1 MADRY
6 QRYESKGLA
15 LKMPTVDFTFEK
27 NRSNNLSNLS
37 SNLDRMAQT
46 FYSNAVQTAKI
57 EGAEYGALNAP
68 TEQQLLDA
76 SESNTELDFVGNKDS
91 VFGRY
96 ARTATLEATSDR
108 LTLMAKQSMSSII
121 LKGKMNGTDPSEVAK
136 ELDSVT
142 SGLSDVLDN
151 ESPVTAKKFKAT
163 MGIYANAEYKTYAS
177 KYITDKQAEFK
188 TTWTL
193 NFDNTVNV
201 NLPKLIEA
209 GITTKIPTDIK
220 QDGKTVSVDKQVV
233 TTKEVLQKIKD
244 KLFSTRPV
252 GTTSA
257 EILARSKQF
266 DDQVLQSAKDIVNE
280 AVFKN
285 EDPYKMLSLIKNN
298 KLEKLPLSVR
308 SAFSVVGGE
317 DKNLLKK
324 VAQDAYDD
332 SIKEIETKISHQ
344 NILRQENIRIVEINA
359 STALLNSNSAQA
371 VKDYKKEMDLMLK
384 LDIKKYKEMRDLLK
398 ENPTLSYVQYSS
410 GAIFDKVSRKFD
422 ELNVDLTQSE
432 LNTFLLTKKL
442 SKDDFDEFTKKLS
455 SRSDKE
461 FNRALTDARSRLK
474 VPVSILGNSAVM
486 KSWQFNTLKN
496 IEEGMYRARRTDP
509 AFIASKWL
517 DDNYLSYK
525 ENGEVT
531 ELDIL
536 KELGGDYLNLDYL
549 NKLINK
555 TPDGERKTK
564 FIEDKNR
571 ILNWNSN
578 NPNKQIKGF

>member
-76 SESNTELDFVGNKDS
+76 SESNTELDFVGNNDS

-96 ARTATLEATSDR
+96 ARTATLEATSDQ

-121 LKGKMNGTDPSEVAK
+121 VEGKMNGTDPSDIAK
-136 ELDSVT
+136 QLDSVT

-193 NFDNTVNV
+193 NFDSTVNV

-209 GITTKIPTDIK
+209 GITTKIPTDTK
-220 QDGKTVSVDKQVV
+220 QDGTTVYKNEQVV
-233 TTKEVLQKIKD
+233 TTKEVLQNIKD

-285 EDPYKMLSLIKNN
+285 ENPYKMLKLIKDN
-298 KLEKLPLSVR
+298 KLDKLPLSVR

-344 NILRQENIRIVEINA
+344 NILRQENIRVVEINA

-371 VKDYKKEMDLMLK
+371 LKDYQEQIDLMLK

-398 ENPTLSYVQYSS
+398 ENPTLSYAPYSS
-410 GAIFDKVSRKFD
+410 GATFDKVSRKFD

-509 AFIASKWL
+509 DFIASKWL
-517 DDNYLSYK
+517 DENYLSYK

-571 ILNWNSN
+571 ILNWNSITG
-578 NPNKQIKGF
+578 NKKIKGF

>member
-76 SESNTELDFVGNKDS
+76 SESNTELDFVGNNDS

-96 ARTATLEATSDR
+96 ARTATLEATSDK

-121 LKGKMNGTDPSEVAK
+121 LKGKMNSTDPSEVAK

-193 NFDNTVNV
+193 NFDSTVNV

-209 GITTKIPTDIK
+209 GITTKIPTDTK
-220 QDGKTVSVDKQVV
+220 QDGKTVYKNEQVV

-257 EILARSKQF
+257 EILARSLQF
-266 DDQVLQSAKDIVNE
+266 DKAVLQSAKDIVNE

-285 EDPYKMLSLIKNN
+285 EDPYKMLKLIKDN

-371 VKDYKKEMDLMLK
+371 VKDYEKETDLMLK

-398 ENPTLSYVQYSS
+398 ENPTLSYALYSS
-410 GAIFDKVSRKFD
+410 GATFDKVSRKFD

-432 LNTFLLTKKL
+432 LNTFLLNKKL
-442 SKDDFDEFTKKLS
+442 SKDDFNEFTKKLS
-455 SRSDKE
+455 ARSDKE

-555 TPDGERKTK
+555 TPDGARKTK

>member
-76 SESNTELDFVGNKDS
+76 SESNTELDFVGNNDS

-121 LKGKMNGTDPSEVAK
+121 LKGKMNSTDPSEVAK

-193 NFDNTVNV
+193 NFDSTVNV

-220 QDGKTVSVDKQVV
+220 QDGKTVYKNEQVV

-285 EDPYKMLSLIKNN
+285 EDPYKMLKLIKDN
-298 KLEKLPLSVR
+298 KLDKLPLSVR

-371 VKDYKKEMDLMLK
+371 VKDYEKEMDLMLK
-384 LDIKKYKEMRDLLK
+384 LDIK
-398 ENPTLSYVQYSS
+398 N
-410 GAIFDKVSRKFD
+410 I
-422 ELNVDLTQSE
+422 
-432 LNTFLLTKKL
+432 KK
-442 SKDDFDEFTKKLS
+442 
-455 SRSDKE
+455 
-461 FNRALTDARSRLK
+461 
-474 VPVSILGNSAVM
+474 
-486 KSWQFNTLKN
+486 
-496 IEEGMYRARRTDP
+496 
-509 AFIASKWL
+509 
-517 DDNYLSYK
+517 
-525 ENGEVT
+525 
-531 ELDIL
+531 
-536 KELGGDYLNLDYL
+536 
-549 NKLINK
+549 
-555 TPDGERKTK
+555 
-564 FIEDKNR
+564 
-571 ILNWNSN
+571 
-578 NPNKQIKGF
+578 

>member
-76 SESNTELDFVGNKDS
+76 SESNTELDFVGNNDS

-410 GAIFDKVSRKFD
+410 GAIFDTVSRKFD

-432 LNTFLLTKKL
+432 LNTFLLNKKL

-536 KELGGDYLNLDYL
+536 TELGGDYLNLDYL

-564 FIEDKNR
+564 FIEDIQKLKHIIAIR
-571 ILNWNSN
+571 LI
-578 NPNKQIKGF
+578 

>member
-398 ENPTLSYVQYSS
+398 ENPTLSYALYSS
-410 GAIFDKVSRKFD
+410 GATFDKVSRKFD

>member
-76 SESNTELDFVGNKDS
+76 SESNTELDFVGNNDS

-96 ARTATLEATSDR
+96 ARTATLEATSDQ

-121 LKGKMNGTDPSEVAK
+121 VEGKMNGTDPSDIAK
-136 ELDSVT
+136 QLDSVT

-193 NFDNTVNV
+193 NFDSTVNV

-209 GITTKIPTDIK
+209 GITTKIPTDTK
-220 QDGKTVSVDKQVV
+220 QDGTTVYKNEQVV
-233 TTKEVLQKIKD
+233 TTKEVLQNIKD

-285 EDPYKMLSLIKNN
+285 ENPYKMLKLIKDN
-298 KLEKLPLSVR
+298 KLDKLPLSVR

-371 VKDYKKEMDLMLK
+371 VKDYQKEIDLMLK

-398 ENPTLSYVQYSS
+398 ENPTLSYAPYSS
-410 GAIFDKVSRKFD
+410 GATFDKVSRKFD

-455 SRSDKE
+455 ARSDKE
-461 FNRALTDARSRLK
+461 FTRTLTEARSKLK
-474 VPVSILGNSAVM
+474 VPFSIIGNSSVM
-486 KSWQFNTLKN
+486 KSWQYNTLKN

-509 AFIASKWL
+509 DFIASKWL
-517 DDNYLSYK
+517 DENYLSYK

-571 ILNWNSN
+571 ILNWNSIIG
-578 NPNKQIKGF
+578 NKKIKGF

>member
-76 SESNTELDFVGNKDS
+76 SESNTELDFVGNNDS

-96 ARTATLEATSDR
+96 ARTATLEATSDK

-121 LKGKMNGTDPSEVAK
+121 LKGKVNDISPTEVSK
-136 ELDSVT
+136 QLDSVT

-193 NFDNTVNV
+193 NFDSTVNV

-209 GITTKIPTDIK
+209 GITTKIPTDTK
-220 QDGKTVSVDKQVV
+220 QDGKTVYKNEQVV

-257 EILARSKQF
+257 EILARSLQF
-266 DDQVLQSAKDIVNE
+266 DKAVLQSAKDIVNE

-285 EDPYKMLSLIKNN
+285 EDPYKMLKLIKDN

-359 STALLNSNSAQA
+359 STALLNINSAQA
-371 VKDYKKEMDLMLK
+371 VKDYQKEMDLMLK
-384 LDIKKYKEMRDLLK
+384 LDITKYKEMRDLLK
-398 ENPTLSYVQYSS
+398 ENPTLSYALYSS
-410 GAIFDKVSRKFD
+410 GATFDKVSRKFD

-432 LNTFLLTKKL
+432 LNTFLLNKKL
-442 SKDDFDEFTKKLS
+442 SKDDFNEFTKKLS
-455 SRSDKE
+455 ARSDKE
-461 FNRALTDARSRLK
+461 FNRTLTEARSKLK
-474 VPVSILGNSAVM
+474 VPFSILGNSSVM
-486 KSWQFNTLKN
+486 KSWQYNTLKN
-496 IEEGMYRARRTDP
+496 IEEGMYKARRTDP

-525 ENGEVT
+525 TAGEVT

-555 TPDGERKTK
+555 TSDGARKTK
-564 FIEDKNR
+564 LQEDKNR
-571 ILNWNSN
+571 ILNWNSITG
-578 NPNKQIKGF
+578 NKKIKGF

>member
-76 SESNTELDFVGNKDS
+76 SESNTELDFVGNNDS

-96 ARTATLEATSDR
+96 ARTATLEATSDK

-121 LKGKMNGTDPSEVAK
+121 LKGKMNSTDPSEVAK

-193 NFDNTVNV
+193 NFDSTVNV

-220 QDGKTVSVDKQVV
+220 QDGKTVYKNEQVV

-257 EILARSKQF
+257 EILARSLQF
-266 DDQVLQSAKDIVNE
+266 DKAVLQSAKDIVNE

-285 EDPYKMLSLIKNN
+285 EDPYKMLKLIKDN
-298 KLEKLPLSVR
+298 KLDKLPLSVR

-359 STALLNSNSAQA
+359 STALLNINSAQA
-371 VKDYKKEMDLMLK
+371 VKDYQKEMDLMLK
-384 LDIKKYKEMRDLLK
+384 LDITKYKEMRDLLK
-398 ENPTLSYVQYSS
+398 ENPTLSYALYSS
-410 GAIFDKVSRKFD
+410 GATFDKVSRKFD

-455 SRSDKE
+455 ARSDKE
-461 FNRALTDARSRLK
+461 FNRTLTEARSKLK
-474 VPVSILGNSAVM
+474 VPFSILGNSSVM
-486 KSWQFNTLKN
+486 KSWQYNTLKN
-496 IEEGMYRARRTDP
+496 IEEGMYKARRTDP

-525 ENGEVT
+525 TAGEVT
-531 ELDIL
+531 ELEIL

-555 TPDGERKTK
+555 TPDGERRTK
-564 FIEDKNR
+564 FIEDKKR

-578 NPNKQIKGF
+578 NPNKQIRGF

>member
-76 SESNTELDFVGNKDS
+76 SESNTELDFVGNNDS

-220 QDGKTVSVDKQVV
+220 QDGKTVYKNEQVV

-257 EILARSKQF
+257 EILARSLQF
-266 DDQVLQSAKDIVNE
+266 DKAVLQSAKDIVNE

-285 EDPYKMLSLIKNN
+285 EDPYKMLKLIKDN
-298 KLEKLPLSVR
+298 KLDKLPLSVR

-371 VKDYKKEMDLMLK
+371 VKDYQKEMDLMLK
-384 LDIKKYKEMRDLLK
+384 LDITKYKEMRDLLK
-398 ENPTLSYVQYSS
+398 ENPTLSYAQYSS

-432 LNTFLLTKKL
+432 LNKYLLDKKL

>member
-76 SESNTELDFVGNKDS
+76 SESNTELDFVGNNDS

-96 ARTATLEATSDR
+96 ARTATLEATSDK

-121 LKGKMNGTDPSEVAK
+121 LKGKMNSTDPSEVAK

-193 NFDNTVNV
+193 NFDSTVNV

-220 QDGKTVSVDKQVV
+220 QDGKTVYKNEQVV

-257 EILARSKQF
+257 EILARSLQF
-266 DDQVLQSAKDIVNE
+266 DKAVLQSAKDIVNE

-285 EDPYKMLSLIKNN
+285 EDPYKMLKLIKDN

-371 VKDYKKEMDLMLK
+371 VKDYQKEMDLMLK
-384 LDIKKYKEMRDLLK
+384 LDITKYKEMRDLLK
-398 ENPTLSYVQYSS
+398 ENPTLSYAQYSS

-432 LNTFLLTKKL
+432 LNKYLLDKKL

-525 ENGEVT
+525 TAGEVT
-531 ELDIL
+531 ELEIL

-555 TPDGERKTK
+555 TPDGERRTK
-564 FIEDKNR
+564 FIEDKKR

-578 NPNKQIKGF
+578 NPNKQIRGF

>member
-220 QDGKTVSVDKQVV
+220 DGKTVSVDKQVV
-233 TTKEVLQKIKD
+233 TTKELLQTIKD
-244 KLFSTRPV
+244 KLLSTRPV
-252 GTTSA
+252 GTTAS
-257 EILARSKQF
+257 EILSRSKQF

-298 KLEKLPLSVR
+298 KLDKLPLSVR

-371 VKDYKKEMDLMLK
+371 VKDYQKEMDLMLK
-384 LDIKKYKEMRDLLK
+384 LDITKYKEMRDLLK
-398 ENPTLSYVQYSS
+398 ENPTLSYAQYSS
-410 GAIFDKVSRKFD
+410 GAIFDTVSRKFD

-517 DDNYLSYK
+517 DDNYLSYR

-555 TPDGERKTK
+555 TPDGERRTK
-564 FIEDKNR
+564 FIEDKKR

>member
-398 ENPTLSYVQYSS
+398 ENPTLSYALYSS
-410 GAIFDKVSRKFD
+410 GATFDKVSRKFD

-509 AFIASKWL
+509 DFIASKWL

>member
-1 MADRY
+1 MAERY
-6 QRYESKGLA
+6 KRYESKGLA

-76 SESNTELDFVGNKDS
+76 SESNTELDFVGNNDS

-220 QDGKTVSVDKQVV
+220 DGKTVSVDKQVV

-371 VKDYKKEMDLMLK
+371 VKDYQKEMDLMLK
-384 LDIKKYKEMRDLLK
+384 LDITKYKEMRDLLK
-398 ENPTLSYVQYSS
+398 ENPTLSYAQYSS
-410 GAIFDKVSRKFD
+410 GAIFDTVSRKFD

-517 DDNYLSYK
+517 DDNYLSYR

-531 ELDIL
+531 ELEIL
-536 KELGGDYLNLDYL
+536 TELGGDYLNLDYL

-555 TPDGERKTK
+555 TSDGARKTK
-564 FIEDKNR
+564 LQEDKNR
-571 ILNWNSN
+571 ILNWNSITG
-578 NPNKQIKGF
+578 NKKIKGF

>member
-76 SESNTELDFVGNKDS
+76 SESNTELDFVGNNDS

-96 ARTATLEATSDR
+96 ARTATLEATSDK

-121 LKGKMNGTDPSEVAK
+121 LKGKMNSTDPSEVAK

-193 NFDNTVNV
+193 NFDSTVNV

-220 QDGKTVSVDKQVV
+220 QDGKTVYKNEQVV

-257 EILARSKQF
+257 EILARSLQF
-266 DDQVLQSAKDIVNE
+266 DKAVLQSAKDIVNE

-285 EDPYKMLSLIKNN
+285 EDPYKMLKLIKDN

-371 VKDYKKEMDLMLK
+371 VKDYEKETDLMLK

-398 ENPTLSYVQYSS
+398 ENPTLSYALYSS
-410 GAIFDKVSRKFD
+410 GATFDKVSRKFD

-432 LNTFLLTKKL
+432 LNTFLLNKKL
-442 SKDDFDEFTKKLS
+442 SKDDFNEFTKKLS
-455 SRSDKE
+455 ARSDKE

-555 TPDGERKTK
+555 TPDGARKTK

>member
-76 SESNTELDFVGNKDS
+76 SESNTELDFVGNNDS

-96 ARTATLEATSDR
+96 ARTATLEATSDK

-121 LKGKMNGTDPSEVAK
+121 LKGKMNSTDPSEVAK

-193 NFDNTVNV
+193 NFDSTVNV

-209 GITTKIPTDIK
+209 GITTKIPTDTK
-220 QDGKTVSVDKQVV
+220 QDGKTVYKNEQVV

-257 EILARSKQF
+257 EILARSLQF
-266 DDQVLQSAKDIVNE
+266 DKAVLQSAKDIVNE

-285 EDPYKMLSLIKNN
+285 EDPYKMLKLIKDN
-298 KLEKLPLSVR
+298 KLDKLPLSVR

-371 VKDYKKEMDLMLK
+371 VKDYEKEMDLMLK
-384 LDIKKYKEMRDLLK
+384 LDITKYKEMRDLLK
-398 ENPTLSYVQYSS
+398 ENPTLSYALYSS
-410 GAIFDKVSRKFD
+410 GATFDKVSRKFD

-432 LNTFLLTKKL
+432 LNTFLLNKKL
-442 SKDDFDEFTKKLS
+442 SKDDFNEFTKKLS
-455 SRSDKE
+455 ARSDKE

-555 TPDGERKTK
+555 TPDGERRTK
-564 FIEDKNR
+564 FIEDKKR

-578 NPNKQIKGF
+578 NPNKQIRGF

>member
-76 SESNTELDFVGNKDS
+76 SESNTELDFVGNNDS

-96 ARTATLEATSDR
+96 ARTATLEATSDQ

-121 LKGKMNGTDPSEVAK
+121 VEGKMNGTDPSDIAK
-136 ELDSVT
+136 QLDSVT

-193 NFDNTVNV
+193 NFDSTVNV

-209 GITTKIPTDIK
+209 GITTKIPTDTK
-220 QDGKTVSVDKQVV
+220 QDGTTVYKNEQVV
-233 TTKEVLQKIKD
+233 TTKEVLQNIKD

-285 EDPYKMLSLIKNN
+285 ENPYKMLKLIKDN
-298 KLEKLPLSVR
+298 KLDKLPLSVR

-371 VKDYKKEMDLMLK
+371 LKDYQEQIDLMLK

-398 ENPTLSYVQYSS
+398 ENPTLSYAPYSS
-410 GAIFDKVSRKFD
+410 GATFDKVSRKFD

-455 SRSDKE
+455 ARSDKE
-461 FNRALTDARSRLK
+461 FTRTLTEARSKLK
-474 VPVSILGNSAVM
+474 VPFSIIGNSSVM
-486 KSWQFNTLKN
+486 KSWQYNTLKN

-509 AFIASKWL
+509 DFIASKWL
-517 DDNYLSYK
+517 DENYLSYK

-555 TPDGERKTK
+555 TSDGARKTK
-564 FIEDKNR
+564 LQEDKNR
-571 ILNWNSN
+571 ILNWNSITG
-578 NPNKQIKGF
+578 NKKIKGF

>member
-76 SESNTELDFVGNKDS
+76 SESNTELDFVGNNDS

-96 ARTATLEATSDR
+96 ARTATLEATSDQ

-121 LKGKMNGTDPSEVAK
+121 VEGKMNGTDPSDIAK
-136 ELDSVT
+136 QLDSVT

-193 NFDNTVNV
+193 NFDSTVNV

-209 GITTKIPTDIK
+209 GITTKIPTDTK
-220 QDGKTVSVDKQVV
+220 QDGTTVYKNEQVV
-233 TTKEVLQKIKD
+233 TTKEVLQNIKD

-285 EDPYKMLSLIKNN
+285 ENPYKMLKLIKDN
-298 KLEKLPLSVR
+298 KLDKLPLSVR

-371 VKDYKKEMDLMLK
+371 VKDYQKEIDLMLK

-398 ENPTLSYVQYSS
+398 ENPTLSYAPYSS
-410 GAIFDKVSRKFD
+410 GATFDKVSRKFD

-455 SRSDKE
+455 ARSDKE
-461 FNRALTDARSRLK
+461 FTRTLTEARSKLK
-474 VPVSILGNSAVM
+474 VPFSIIGNSSVM
-486 KSWQFNTLKN
+486 KSWQYNTLKN

-509 AFIASKWL
+509 DFIASKWL
-517 DDNYLSYK
+517 DENYLSYK

-555 TPDGERKTK
+555 TSDGARKTK
-564 FIEDKNR
+564 LQEDKNR
-571 ILNWNSN
+571 ILNWNSITG
-578 NPNKQIKGF
+578 NKKIKGF

>member
-1 MADRY
+1 MAERY

-177 KYITDKQAEFK
+177 KYITDKQAELK
-188 TTWTL
+188 TTWTQ
-193 NFDNTVNV
+193 NFDSTVNV

-209 GITTKIPTDIK
+209 GIAIRVPSDIK
-220 QDGKTVSVDKQVV
+220 KDGETVYKNKQVA
-233 TTKEVLQKIKD
+233 TTKELLQTIKD
-244 KLFSTRPV
+244 KLLSTRPV
-252 GTTSA
+252 GTTA
-257 EILARSKQF
+257 PEILARSKQF

-298 KLEKLPLSVR
+298 KLDKLPLSVR

-371 VKDYKKEMDLMLK
+371 VKDYQKETDLMLK

-398 ENPTLSYVQYSS
+398 ENPTLSYAPYSS
-410 GAIFDKVSRKFD
+410 GATFDKVSRKFD

-432 LNTFLLTKKL
+432 LNKYLLDKKL
-442 SKDDFDEFTKKLS
+442 SKDDFDKFTEKLS

-531 ELDIL
+531 ELEIL
-536 KELGGDYLNLDYL
+536 TELGGDYLNLDYL

-555 TPDGERKTK
+555 TPDGARKLK
-564 FIEDKNR
+564 LQEDKNR
-571 ILNWNSN
+571 ILNWNGTQG
-578 NPNKQIKGF
+578 NKKIKGF

>member
-1 MADRY
+1 MAERY
-6 QRYESKGLA
+6 KRYESKGLA

-76 SESNTELDFVGNKDS
+76 SESNTELDFVGDKDS

-410 GAIFDKVSRKFD
+410 GATFDKVSRKFD

-432 LNTFLLTKKL
+432 LNTFLLAKKL

-517 DDNYLSYK
+517 DDNYLSYR

-536 KELGGDYLNLDYL
+536 KELGGDYLNVDYL

-571 ILNWNSN
+571 ILNWNGTQG
-578 NPNKQIKGF
+578 NKKIKGF

>member
-76 SESNTELDFVGNKDS
+76 SESNTELDFVGNNDS

-96 ARTATLEATSDR
+96 ARTATLEATSDQ

-121 LKGKMNGTDPSEVAK
+121 VEGKMNGTDPSDIAK
-136 ELDSVT
+136 QLDSVT

-193 NFDNTVNV
+193 NFDSTVNV

-209 GITTKIPTDIK
+209 GITTKIPTDTK
-220 QDGKTVSVDKQVV
+220 QDGTTVYKNEQVV
-233 TTKEVLQKIKD
+233 TTKEVLQNIKD

-285 EDPYKMLSLIKNN
+285 ENPYKMLKLIKDN
-298 KLEKLPLSVR
+298 KLDKLPLSVR

-371 VKDYKKEMDLMLK
+371 VKDYQKEIDLMLK

-398 ENPTLSYVQYSS
+398 ENPTLSYAPYSS
-410 GAIFDKVSRKFD
+410 GATFDKVSRKFD

-455 SRSDKE
+455 ARSDKE
-461 FNRALTDARSRLK
+461 FTRTLTEARSKLK
-474 VPVSILGNSAVM
+474 VPFSIIGNSSVM
-486 KSWQFNTLKN
+486 KSWQYNTLKN

-509 AFIASKWL
+509 DFIASKWL
-517 DDNYLSYK
+517 DENYLSYK

-571 ILNWNSN
+571 ILNWNSITG
-578 NPNKQIKGF
+578 NKKIKGF

>member
-76 SESNTELDFVGNKDS
+76 SESNTELDFVGNNDS

-209 GITTKIPTDIK
+209 GITIKIPTDIK
-220 QDGKTVSVDKQVV
+220 DGKTVSVDKQVV

-371 VKDYKKEMDLMLK
+371 VKDYQKEMDLMLK
-384 LDIKKYKEMRDLLK
+384 LDITKYKEMRDLLK
-398 ENPTLSYVQYSS
+398 ENPTLSYAQYSS
-410 GAIFDKVSRKFD
+410 GAIFDTVSRKFD

>member
-76 SESNTELDFVGNKDS
+76 SESNTELDFVGNNDS

-96 ARTATLEATSDR
+96 ARTATLEATSDQ

-121 LKGKMNGTDPSEVAK
+121 VEGKMNGTDPSDIAK
-136 ELDSVT
+136 QLDSVT

-193 NFDNTVNV
+193 NFDSTVNV

-209 GITTKIPTDIK
+209 GITTKIPTDTK
-220 QDGKTVSVDKQVV
+220 QDGTTVYKNEQVV
-233 TTKEVLQKIKD
+233 TTKEVLQNIKD

-285 EDPYKMLSLIKNN
+285 ENPYKMLKLIKDN
-298 KLEKLPLSVR
+298 KLDKLPLSVR

-344 NILRQENIRIVEINA
+344 NILRQENIRVVEINA

-371 VKDYKKEMDLMLK
+371 LKDYQEQIDLMLK

-398 ENPTLSYVQYSS
+398 ENPTLSYAPYSS
-410 GAIFDKVSRKFD
+410 GATFDKVSRKFD

-455 SRSDKE
+455 SRSDKQ

-509 AFIASKWL
+509 DFIASKWL
-517 DDNYLSYK
+517 DENYLSYK

-571 ILNWNSN
+571 ILNWNSIIG
-578 NPNKQIKGF
+578 NKKIKGF

>member
-1 MADRY
+1 MAERY

-163 MGIYANAEYKTYAS
+163 LGIYSNSEYKTYAS
-177 KYITDKQAEFK
+177 KYITDKQAELK
-188 TTWTL
+188 TTWTQ
-193 NFDNTVNV
+193 NFDSTVNV

-220 QDGKTVSVDKQVV
+220 DGKTVSVYKQVV
-233 TTKEVLQKIKD
+233 TTKEVLQTIKD
-244 KLFSTRPV
+244 KLLSTRPV
-252 GTTSA
+252 GTTA
-257 EILARSKQF
+257 PEILARSKQF

-298 KLEKLPLSVR
+298 KLDKLPLSVR

-371 VKDYKKEMDLMLK
+371 VKDYQKETDLMLK

-398 ENPTLSYVQYSS
+398 ENPTLSYAPYSS
-410 GAIFDKVSRKFD
+410 GATFDKVSRKFD

-432 LNTFLLTKKL
+432 LNKYLLDKKL
-442 SKDDFDEFTKKLS
+442 SKDDFDKFTEKLS

-531 ELDIL
+531 ELEIL
-536 KELGGDYLNLDYL
+536 TELGGDYLNLDYL

-555 TPDGERKTK
+555 TPDGARKLK
-564 FIEDKNR
+564 LQEDKNR
-571 ILNWNSN
+571 ILNWNGTQG
-578 NPNKQIKGF
+578 NKKIKGF

>member
-1 MADRY
+1 MAERY

-108 LTLMAKQSMSSII
+108 LTLMAKQSISSII

-163 MGIYANAEYKTYAS
+163 LGIYSNSEYKTYAS
-177 KYITDKQAEFK
+177 KYITDKQAELK
-188 TTWTL
+188 TTWTQ
-193 NFDNTVNV
+193 NFDSTVNV

-220 QDGKTVSVDKQVV
+220 DGKTVSVYKQVV
-233 TTKEVLQKIKD
+233 TTKEVLQTIKD
-244 KLFSTRPV
+244 KLLSTRPV
-252 GTTSA
+252 GTTA
-257 EILARSKQF
+257 PEILARSKQF

-298 KLEKLPLSVR
+298 KLDKLPLSVR

-371 VKDYKKEMDLMLK
+371 VKDYQKETDLMLK

-398 ENPTLSYVQYSS
+398 ENPTLSYAPYSS
-410 GAIFDKVSRKFD
+410 GATFDKVSRKFD

-432 LNTFLLTKKL
+432 LNKYLLDKKL
-442 SKDDFDEFTKKLS
+442 SKDDFDKFTEKLS

-531 ELDIL
+531 ELEIL
-536 KELGGDYLNLDYL
+536 TELGGDYLNLDYL

-555 TPDGERKTK
+555 TPDGARKLK
-564 FIEDKNR
+564 LQEDKNR
-571 ILNWNSN
+571 ILNWNGTQG
-578 NPNKQIKGF
+578 NKKIKGF

>member
-1 MADRY
+1 MAERY

-121 LKGKMNGTDPSEVAK
+121 LNGKKKNIDPSDIAK

-177 KYITDKQAEFK
+177 KYITDKQAELK
-188 TTWTL
+188 TTWTQ
-193 NFDNTVNV
+193 NFDSTVNV

-220 QDGKTVSVDKQVV
+220 DGKTVSVYKQVV
-233 TTKEVLQKIKD
+233 TTKELLQTIKD
-244 KLFSTRPV
+244 KLLSTRPV
-252 GTTSA
+252 GTTAS
-257 EILARSKQF
+257 EILSRSKQF

-298 KLEKLPLSVR
+298 KLDKLPLSVR

-371 VKDYKKEMDLMLK
+371 VKDYQKETDLMLK

-398 ENPTLSYVQYSS
+398 ENPTLSYAPYSS
-410 GAIFDKVSRKFD
+410 GATFDKVSRKFD

-432 LNTFLLTKKL
+432 LNKYLLDKKL
-442 SKDDFDEFTKKLS
+442 SKDDFDKFTEKLS

-531 ELDIL
+531 ELEIL
-536 KELGGDYLNLDYL
+536 TELGGDYLNLDYL

-555 TPDGERKTK
+555 TPDGARKLK
-564 FIEDKNR
+564 LQEDKNR
-571 ILNWNSN
+571 ILNWNGTQG
-578 NPNKQIKGF
+578 NKKIKGF

>member
-1 MADRY
+1 MAERY

-177 KYITDKQAEFK
+177 KYITDKQAELK
-188 TTWTL
+188 TTWTQ
-193 NFDNTVNV
+193 NFDSTVNV

-220 QDGKTVSVDKQVV
+220 DGKTVSVYKQVV
-233 TTKEVLQKIKD
+233 TTKELLQTIKD
-244 KLFSTRPV
+244 KLLSTRPV
-252 GTTSA
+252 GTTA
-257 EILARSKQF
+257 PEILARSKQF

-298 KLEKLPLSVR
+298 KLDKLPLSVR

-371 VKDYKKEMDLMLK
+371 VKDYQKETDLMLK

-398 ENPTLSYVQYSS
+398 ENPTLSYAPYSS
-410 GAIFDKVSRKFD
+410 GATFDKVSRKFD

-432 LNTFLLTKKL
+432 LNKYLLDKKL
-442 SKDDFDEFTKKLS
+442 SKDDFDKFTEKLS

-474 VPVSILGNSAVM
+474 VPVSILGNSAIM

-531 ELDIL
+531 ELEIL
-536 KELGGDYLNLDYL
+536 TELGGDYLNLDYL

-555 TPDGERKTK
+555 TPDGARKLK
-564 FIEDKNR
+564 LQEDKNR
-571 ILNWNSN
+571 ILNWNGTQG
-578 NPNKQIKGF
+578 NKKIKGF

>member
-76 SESNTELDFVGNKDS
+76 SESNTELDFVGNNDS

-220 QDGKTVSVDKQVV
+220 DGKTVSVDKQVV

-371 VKDYKKEMDLMLK
+371 VKDYQKEMDLMLK
-384 LDIKKYKEMRDLLK
+384 LDITKYKEMRDLLK
-398 ENPTLSYVQYSS
+398 ENPTLSYAQYSS
-410 GAIFDKVSRKFD
+410 GAIFDTVSRKFD

-432 LNTFLLTKKL
+432 LNKYLLDKKL

-517 DDNYLSYK
+517 DDNYLSYR

-531 ELDIL
+531 ELEIL
-536 KELGGDYLNLDYL
+536 TELGGDYLNLDYL

-555 TPDGERKTK
+555 TSDGARKTK
-564 FIEDKNR
+564 LQEDKNR
-571 ILNWNSN
+571 ILNWNGTQG
-578 NPNKQIKGF
+578 NKKIKGF

>member
-76 SESNTELDFVGNKDS
+76 SESNTELDFVGNNDS

-193 NFDNTVNV
+193 NFDSTVNV

-220 QDGKTVSVDKQVV
+220 QDGKTVYKNEQVV

-285 EDPYKMLSLIKNN
+285 EDPYKMLKLIKDN
-298 KLEKLPLSVR
+298 KLDKLPLSVR

-371 VKDYKKEMDLMLK
+371 VKDYQKEMDLMLK
-384 LDIKKYKEMRDLLK
+384 LDITKYKEMRDLLK
-398 ENPTLSYVQYSS
+398 ENPTLSYAQYSS

-432 LNTFLLTKKL
+432 LNKYLLDKKL

-555 TPDGERKTK
+555 TPDGERRTK
-564 FIEDKNR
+564 FIEDKKR

-578 NPNKQIKGF
+578 NPNKQIRGF

>member
-1 MADRY
+1 MAERY

-177 KYITDKQAEFK
+177 KYITDKQAELK
-188 TTWTL
+188 TTWTQ
-193 NFDNTVNV
+193 NFDSTVNV

-220 QDGKTVSVDKQVV
+220 DGKTVSVYKQVV
-233 TTKEVLQKIKD
+233 TTKEVLQTIKD
-244 KLFSTRPV
+244 KLLSTRPV
-252 GTTSA
+252 GTTA
-257 EILARSKQF
+257 PEILARSKQF

-298 KLEKLPLSVR
+298 KLDKLPLSVR

-371 VKDYKKEMDLMLK
+371 VKDYQKETDLMLK

-398 ENPTLSYVQYSS
+398 ENPTLSYAPYSS
-410 GAIFDKVSRKFD
+410 GATFDKVSRKFD

-432 LNTFLLTKKL
+432 LNKYLLDKKL
-442 SKDDFDEFTKKLS
+442 SKDDFDKFTEKLS

-531 ELDIL
+531 ELEIL
-536 KELGGDYLNLDYL
+536 TELGGDYLNLDYL

-555 TPDGERKTK
+555 TPDGARKLK
-564 FIEDKNR
+564 LQEDKNR
-571 ILNWNSN
+571 ILNWNGTQG
-578 NPNKQIKGF
+578 NKKIKGF